1 MFLGN
6 SPNPAQQKFMTTLA
20 IEDDRTLMELLR
32 REMSCTDAG
41 HLRSVLRDLI
51 QSHMAANE
59 RIRELQA
66 NLKTLGAQPQKSTD
80 RL

>member
-1 MFLGN
+1 MLVGN
-6 SPNPAQQKFMTTLA
+6 TFNPEQTKFVRQNG
-20 IEDDRTLMELLR
+20 IEDDRTLSELLR

-41 HLRSVLRDLI
+41 HLRAVLRDLI
-51 QSHMAANE
+51 LSHMAANE

-66 NLKTLGAQPQKSTD
+66 NLTTLNPSSQQVPA